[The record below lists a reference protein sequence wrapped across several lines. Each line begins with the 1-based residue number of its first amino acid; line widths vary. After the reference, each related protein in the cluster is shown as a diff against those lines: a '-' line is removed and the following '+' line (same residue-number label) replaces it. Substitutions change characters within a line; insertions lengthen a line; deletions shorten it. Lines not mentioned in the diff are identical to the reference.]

1 MTTGPRDAPAA
12 AGAAAAAATGV
23 ETAAGA
29 AVRVADG
36 VVVGSAAVA
45 DARSVAA
52 LLGAATVAVGVVD
65 PSLAEEAEEPSALRA
80 AFVRVGDALD
90 ADAVVSTPEPAPCS
104 AAAAF
109 ETSPVSV

>member
-1 MTTGPRDAPAA
+1 M
-12 AGAAAAAATGV
+12 
-23 ETAAGA
+23 
-29 AVRVADG
+29 
-36 VVVGSAAVA
+36 GSTAVA

-65 PSLAEEAEEPSALRA
+65 PSLAEEAEERSALRA

-90 ADAVVSTPEPAPCS
+90 AADVGDPLDADAVVSAPEPDPCS
-104 AAAAF
+104 AAAAC